1 MKVELDICNYATK
14 ADLKNGRGV
23 DTSIFA
29 KKVDVANFTSN
40 ADKLD
45 IDKLKNVTTNLTNLK
60 NKVDKS
66 DVEKYLFLLI

>member
-1 MKVELDICNYATK
+1 MKVELDICNYPTK

-29 KKVDVANFTSN
+29 KKVDVANFRSN